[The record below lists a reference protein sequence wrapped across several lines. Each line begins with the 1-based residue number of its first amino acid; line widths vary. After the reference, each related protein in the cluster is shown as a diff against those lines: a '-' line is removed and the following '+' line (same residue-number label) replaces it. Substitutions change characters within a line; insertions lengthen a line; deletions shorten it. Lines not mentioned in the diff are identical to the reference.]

1 MLHTIHEYV
10 ELIAILG
17 IDLLEFLSIFI
28 IISSAI
34 LAFYNVIKK
43 GLKAKIYLLNGL
55 SLGLTFKLGS
65 EILRTITVHNMDE
78 ILQIAALIAIKAA
91 MTLLIHWELGEK
103 TINIHQKKSHES

>member
-10 ELIAILG
+10 EFIAMLG
-17 IDLLEFLSIFI
+17 IDLLELLSII
-28 IISSAI
+28 IVITSATM
-34 LAFYNVIKK
+34 AFYNIIKK
-43 GLKAKIYLLNGL
+43 GLKAKVYLLNGL

-91 MTLLIHWELGEK
+91 MTALISWELSEK
-103 TINIHQKKSHES
+103 KIEFKPNKNHDA